1 MEANQL
7 VSRILQEILKY
18 EVTYE
23 YFILNIFNALFQ
35 AILPLL
41 KYVKGEDFSDKH
53 WYDTFNVL
61 GMEAKPVDQLCVL
74 DLLKVSK
81 NIEVY
86 SKELQV

>member
-1 MEANQL
+1 M
-7 VSRILQEILKY
+7 
-18 EVTYE
+18 
-23 YFILNIFNALFQ
+23 
-35 AILPLL
+35 
-41 KYVKGEDFSDKH
+41 KGEDFSDKH

-86 SKELQV
+86 SKELQVCKNIGTFT

>member
-18 EVTYE
+18 EVIYE
-23 YFILNIFNALFQ
+23 YLILNIVNALFQ

-81 NIEVY
+81 NIEVF